1 MYKNREKRTL
11 VIICLTA
18 VLVCMT
24 IGYAAFQTQL
34 NITGTSTIASKWDVQ
49 ITGISSG
56 TPTGTGENAVA
67 PSYTGTT
74 ANMEAN
80 LYAPGD
86 AMTYDITIKNN
97 GTIDAVLSDIIKSN
111 SNNPAIL
118 FETSGVSEG
127 DVLKAGETAL
137 MTVKISYADV
147 TSQPS
152 NLSGEMSITLNYTQ
166 NSNGGAVSDTTP
178 PIIEI
183 DNTITVLEV
192 GETLEVKVDAI
203 DDESEIVKYEFAI
216 SDVPLDNVE
225 YTESGSYNGYIIK
238 AVDPGEIYLYVRVT
252 NSAGL
257 SSESY
262 QIFTIEEK
270 VAMPEP

>member
-11 VIICLTA
+11 IIICLTA

-34 NITGTSTIASKWDVQ
+34 NIIGTSTIASKWDVK
-49 ITGISSG
+49 IIGISSG
-56 TPTGTGENAVA
+56 TPTGTGENAIA

-80 LYAPGD
+80 LYVPGD
-86 AMTYDITIKNN
+86 ALTYDITIKNN

-118 FETSGVSEG
+118 FETSRVGEG
-127 DVLKAGETAL
+127 DVLKAGATAI

-152 NLSGEMSITLNYTQ
+152 NLSGEMTVTLNYTQ
-166 NSNGGAVSDTTP
+166 NP
-178 PIIEI
+178 
-183 DNTITVLEV
+183 
-192 GETLEVKVDAI
+192 
-203 DDESEIVKYEFAI
+203 SE
-216 SDVPLDNVE
+216 
-225 YTESGSYNGYIIK
+225 
-238 AVDPGEIYLYVRVT
+238 
-252 NSAGL
+252 
-257 SSESY
+257 
-262 QIFTIEEK
+262 
-270 VAMPEP
+270 